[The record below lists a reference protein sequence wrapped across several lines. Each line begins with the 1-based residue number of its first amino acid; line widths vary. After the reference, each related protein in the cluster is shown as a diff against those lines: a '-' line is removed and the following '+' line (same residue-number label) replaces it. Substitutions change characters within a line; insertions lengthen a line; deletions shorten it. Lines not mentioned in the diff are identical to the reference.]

1 MKKERRG
8 QQMNTRK
15 ELFCNACG
23 KKLEMEN
30 DILREDV
37 FEGKKEWGYF
47 SKKDITLHSFL
58 MCEDCYDKMIS
69 SFAISPEITDVIEI

>member
-1 MKKERRG
+1 
-8 QQMNTRK
+8 MNTRK

-23 KKLEMEN
+23 KKIQMEN

-47 SKKDITLHSFL
+47 SKKDVTLHSFIL
-58 MCEDCYDKMIS
+58 CEECYDQMVS
-69 SFAISPEITDVIEI
+69 SFVIPPEITDVLEL

>member
-1 MKKERRG
+1 
-8 QQMNTRK
+8 MNTRK

-23 KKLEMEN
+23 KKIQMEN

-47 SKKDITLHSFL
+47 SKKDVTLHSFIL
-58 MCEDCYDKMIS
+58 CEECYDQLVS
-69 SFAISPEITDVIEI
+69 SFVIPPEITDVLEL